1 MRAIASSES
10 STKHHS
16 SLVYGAGAVRVPH
29 ELNPPSVSVCER
41 PLAPAS
47 FMFHTCGMTFHAAS
61 NINEGTAS
69 VSRFMMR
76 GMMMDMAMSMMQ
88 GQPRL

>member
-1 MRAIASSES
+1 
-10 STKHHS
+10 
-16 SLVYGAGAVRVPH
+16 
-29 ELNPPSVSVCER
+29 
-41 PLAPAS
+41 
-47 FMFHTCGMTFHAAS
+47 MFHTCGMTFHAAS

>member
-1 MRAIASSES
+1 
-10 STKHHS
+10 
-16 SLVYGAGAVRVPH
+16 
-29 ELNPPSVSVCER
+29 
-41 PLAPAS
+41 
-47 FMFHTCGMTFHAAS
+47 MFHTGSMSFHAAAS
-61 NINEGTAS
+61 ISQGTSS